1 MDFNFS
7 DFARSVHV
15 LDGAWGTSLQAKGL
29 PAGGAPELW
38 NTLNPSSVEYVA
50 RGYVEAGSEVI
61 LTNTFGA
68 NRYVLASHG
77 EGERVAEL
85 CEAAAEISR
94 RAAEGTDVKVFGS
107 IGPTGKIVMTGD
119 TPQEDLMAAF
129 TEAAEALA
137 FGGVDGIVLETFNEL
152 DELKVALDA
161 VRSACELPVV
171 ACMTFASGPE
181 KLATMMG
188 NKPADLA
195 KVAEA
200 GGADGIGAN
209 CGAGP
214 EHYVKVA
221 GVLAES
227 SDLPVW
233 IKPNAGLPEVRDRQT
248 VWPTGPEEFAS
259 YAKPI
264 VESGATFVG
273 GCCGTT
279 AEHIAAVRAAV
290 DELGGPQ

>member
-1 MDFNFS
+1 MSLDFRNF
-7 DFARSVHV
+7 AQKVRV

-50 RGYVEAGSEVI
+50 RGYVEAGSDVI

-77 EGERVAEL
+77 EGDRASEL
-85 CEAAAEISR
+85 CEAAVAISR
-94 RAAEGTDVKVFGS
+94 RAAEGTDVKLFGS

-119 TPQEDLMAAF
+119 APEGDLAAAF
-129 TEAAEALA
+129 AEAAEALA

-152 DELKVALDA
+152 DELKIALNA
-161 VRSACELPVV
+161 VKNACDLPVV

-181 KLATMMG
+181 KTATMMG
-188 NKPADLA
+188 NKPPDLA
-195 KVAEA
+195 KAARA
-200 GGADGIGAN
+200 GGADAIGAN

-214 EHYVKVA
+214 EHYVKIA
-221 GVLAES
+221 ALLAEA

-233 IKPNAGLPEVRDRQT
+233 IKANAGLPEVRDRQT
-248 VWPTGPEEFAS
+248 HWPIGPEKFAS
-259 YAKPI
+259 YVGPMVKA
-264 VESGATFVG
+264 GATFVG

-279 AEHIAAVRAAV
+279 AKHIAAARKAV
-290 DELGGPQ
+290 DKLG